1 MSYWA
6 SLFLENDKEA
16 LVAGVNTML
25 QIAVKLLGKKTAKDG
40 QHLLKDDN
48 GTARRTKADI
58 ISDAS
63 FSERLCP
70 RFF

>member
-1 MSYWA
+1 MISY
-6 SLFLENDKEA
+6 STESPKKKKISYSTVLFLENDKEA

-48 GTARRTKADI
+48 GD
-58 ISDAS
+58 
-63 FSERLCP
+63 SEED
-70 RFF
+70 